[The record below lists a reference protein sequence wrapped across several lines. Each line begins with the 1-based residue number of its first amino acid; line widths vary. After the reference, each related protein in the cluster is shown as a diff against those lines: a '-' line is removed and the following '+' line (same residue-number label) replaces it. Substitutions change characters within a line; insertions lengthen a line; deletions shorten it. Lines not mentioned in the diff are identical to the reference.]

1 MSIQNSVKEIL
12 AAVGGEQNVVTVTH
26 CMTRLRF
33 VLKDDT
39 IAIEAEIKKIPGVI
53 GVAKKGGQCQ
63 IICGNDVANYYKEL
77 IKLGH
82 FEGSNQ
88 SPVEKVKPHEAVLD
102 YISGSMSSLLAALA
116 AGGMIQVLLIVLPM
130 LGVMSEGSKTFAFLS
145 IFGDASFYFM
155 PILLAASAA
164 KKLGVTPMLA
174 MTVAGIMLHPDFVNM
189 VNSGEALSVFGLP
202 VVATS
207 YSSTVIPI
215 LLTVWVM
222 KYLEMIADKFIP
234 VVIKSILKPMFVVIV
249 AGIIALVAVGPLGA
263 IIGDWLAIGITWM
276 HGQAGWL
283 TMGVFAALM
292 PLIIMTG
299 MHWAFIPLAVN
310 ASVATPDL
318 LLLPAMFASNMAQGS
333 ASLAVA
339 LKSKNSNTKQLAIS
353 ASISALAAGIT
364 EPALYGITL
373 KFKKP
378 LIAAMISSAVA
389 GIYLGITNVASFAL
403 VTPAI
408 IGLPQFMA
416 EGHEANFTNAVI
428 VAAIA
433 VVGTFVLT
441 WIFGIDEEAVS
452 EPASALISDEVTT
465 GSSDSKK
472 IFAPVSGEIVPL
484 SKVDDEVFAQKL
496 MGEGIAIQPKDDLI
510 VAPFDGEV
518 ATIFPT
524 KHAIGLVSE
533 AGIEL
538 LIHVGIDTVQLNG
551 KHFEALVESGQKIK
565 KGQPLLKVDFNKVKK
580 EGYDTVTPI
589 IVTNTANFIEVVPK
603 DELTSATLESSI
615 IYVL

>member
-1 MSIQNSVKEIL
+1 MSIQNSVIEIL

-33 VLKDDT
+33 VLKDDK

-88 SPVEKVKPHEAVLD
+88 SPLEKVKPHEAVLD

-130 LGVMSEGSKTFAFLS
+130 LGVMSAGSKTFTFLS

-234 VVIKSILKPMFVVIV
+234 VVIKSILKPMLVVIV
-249 AGIIALVAVGPLGA
+249 AGIIVLVAVGPLGA

-441 WIFGIDEEAVS
+441 
-452 EPASALISDEVTT
+452 
-465 GSSDSKK
+465 
-472 IFAPVSGEIVPL
+472 
-484 SKVDDEVFAQKL
+484 
-496 MGEGIAIQPKDDLI
+496 
-510 VAPFDGEV
+510 
-518 ATIFPT
+518 
-524 KHAIGLVSE
+524 
-533 AGIEL
+533 
-538 LIHVGIDTVQLNG
+538 
-551 KHFEALVESGQKIK
+551 
-565 KGQPLLKVDFNKVKK
+565 
-580 EGYDTVTPI
+580 
-589 IVTNTANFIEVVPK
+589 
-603 DELTSATLESSI
+603 
-615 IYVL
+615 

>member
-1 MSIQNSVKEIL
+1 MSIQNSVIEIL

-88 SPVEKVKPHEAVLD
+88 SPLEKVKPHEAVLD

-130 LGVMSEGSKTFAFLS
+130 LGVMSAGSKTFTFLS

-234 VVIKSILKPMFVVIV
+234 VVIKSILKPMLVVIV
-249 AGIIALVAVGPLGA
+249 AGIIVLVAVGPLGA

-452 EPASALISDEVTT
+452 EPASALISDEITT

-510 VAPFDGEV
+510 VAPFNGEV
-518 ATIFPT
+518 AMIFTT

-533 AGIEL
+533 SGIEL

-580 EGYDTVTPI
+580 AGYDTVTPI